1 MAVNV
6 SSTNILHQSST
17 HSPPFRLSPCSQ
29 QQSSLQVC
37 FPVPTFQHTALHAQ
51 WQAYIPGLGVQGCG
65 MDHLCRSH
73 SILCTTDILFHS
85 PLTAADAP
93 LLSQLMSP
101 SFEGISPDVG
111 NFLSFQY
118 PQGCRSHPISSSLPT
133 APPLLSFI
141 LPSSSGISSVLSGV
155 QDLLK
160 MISHCSV
167 RIVSSVAV
175 SLMHLWRKMNSMSS
189 FLSGKLNSLV

>member
-37 FPVPTFQHTALHAQ
+37 FPIPTFQHTALHAQ
-51 WQAYIPGLGVQGCG
+51 WQAYIPGLGVQCCG

-133 APPLLSFI
+133 APPPSFFHPTQFFRDLFCPFWCPRSSANDQPLFCENCFICSCILNAFVEKNEFHVLLLAREI
-141 LPSSSGISSVLSGV
+141 
-155 QDLLK
+155 K
-160 MISHCSV
+160 
-167 RIVSSVAV
+167 
-175 SLMHLWRKMNSMSS
+175 
-189 FLSGKLNSLV
+189 